1 VLIGFGSMTA
11 ESPQQATRLVI
22 QAVQEAG
29 VRAVVASGWAGLGE
43 AKLPDSIHLVGDVP
57 HSWLFPRTSAVVHH
71 GGAGTTAAGLRAGVP
86 SIIVPFHGD
95 QPFWGRL
102 VHERGLALTHCRA
115 TGSLPMLWLWRSGPQ
130 HNPRCATWR
139 REWALRS
146 APRTAWAMPCLPSSA
161 SGG

>member
-57 HSWLFPRTSAVVHH
+57 HSWPWRSRDDRGRPACRRPLDYRAVPRGSAVL
-71 GGAGTTAAGLRAGVP
+71 GAPRPWAWLGPDPLPRN
-86 SIIVPFHGD
+86 
-95 QPFWGRL
+95 RL
-102 VHERGLALTHCRA
+102 TPYALAVAIRA
-115 TGSLPMLWLWRSGPQ
+115 TAQPSMRDMASRVGIEIRSEDGVG
-130 HNPRCATWR
+130 NAVLTIERVGRW
-139 REWALRS
+139 
-146 APRTAWAMPCLPSSA
+146 
-161 SGG
+161 